1 MMAILD
7 LGETLI
13 ILGLNARIISL
24 KIWLDLRMFLTSS
37 EEILMFDHLLIKDIL
52 TILRYD
58 LDCESLGEVT

>member
-1 MMAILD
+1 MAILD
-7 LGETLI
+7 LEETLI

-37 EEILMFDHLLIKDIL
+37 KEILMFDHLLIKSIP

-58 LDCESLGEVT
+58 LDYRSFGKIT